1 MGKIIVLLLI
11 IAVLAVLVWQIRK
24 PARKTG
30 HVAVPSP
37 GRRVTTKQGELEHL
51 RRSGQFWGVEIQRAG
66 CDAGRTLSGNEY
78 TFENAPSLPLP
89 DCSVP
94 HCSCTYIGL
103 KDHRISQRRVKE
115 RRTELRFD
123 KKKSDRRSH
132 KERRKSDQLWKD
144 RD

>member
-11 IAVLAVLVWQIRK
+11 VAVIAVLIWQLRK
-24 PARKTG
+24 PTRKSAA
-30 HVAVPSP
+30 VALPSS
-37 GRRVTTKQGELEHL
+37 GERSLSKGGELEHL
-51 RRSGQFWGVEIQRAG
+51 RRTGQFWGVEIQRAG
-66 CDAGRTLSGNEY
+66 CDAARALAGQKY
-78 TFENAPSLPLP
+78 PFENAPSLPLP

-103 KDHRISQRRVKE
+103 KDHRTRQRRVLE